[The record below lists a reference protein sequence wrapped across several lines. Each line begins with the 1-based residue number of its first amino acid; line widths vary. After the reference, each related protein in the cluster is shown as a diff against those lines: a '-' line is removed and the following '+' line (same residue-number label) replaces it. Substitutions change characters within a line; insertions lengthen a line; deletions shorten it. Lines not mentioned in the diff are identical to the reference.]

1 MHPYL
6 SSCRIVQ
13 LDNPYEQW
21 SEPLVRELFEKTTT
35 LKFDGYGRK
44 YPKGTIP
51 VDAVSWFCDHLLV
64 CQESASGE
72 LRPVLGFQRATM
84 KRYRE
89 HYRPFSPLAMCEI
102 DGDHRH
108 LTAMKE
114 LVSQF
119 DSEPHLLSYTGCFAV
134 APELRTD
141 RQLIDEFV
149 HFMVV
154 LHYFFHQE
162 EGEGHEI
169 ITGPTIRFR
178 LDTLLQS
185 YGFFPLV
192 ESEGEH
198 DKAAL
203 QVGSFA
209 GEEVRMMR
217 CREFNR
223 NLVQLAERYM
233 PMWANRKVLRTRT
246 NASSDSNMSQSA
258 VTAGFERGA

>member
-13 LDNPYEQW
+13 LVNPYEQW
-21 SEPLVRELFEKTTT
+21 GEPLVRELFEKTTT
-35 LKFDGYGRK
+35 LKFEGYGRK
-44 YPKGTIP
+44 YPKGVIP

-64 CQESASGE
+64 CRESVSGE
-72 LRPVLGFQRATM
+72 LQPMMGFQHASM
-84 KRYRE
+84 ERYRQ
-89 HYRPFSPLAMCEI
+89 HYRPFSPLAMCE
-102 DGDHRH
+102 GGGEPRH
-108 LTAMKE
+108 ITAMRR

-119 DSEPHLLSYTGCFAV
+119 DENPHLLSYTGCFAV

-141 RQLIDEFV
+141 RQLIDELV

-169 ITGPTIRFR
+169 ITGPTVRFH

-192 ESEGEH
+192 ESDGEH
-198 DKAAL
+198 DKAVL
-203 QVGSFA
+203 PVGSFA

-223 NLVQLAERYM
+223 SLAQLAERYM
-233 PMWANRKVLRTRT
+233 PMWTNRMVIRSSSQVGDTSPARTIVG
-246 NASSDSNMSQSA
+246 S
-258 VTAGFERGA
+258 